1 MAEPESRAGFVPA
14 SLAGWLDLFVKSA
27 AIIAGIFAV
36 YQYLQARQ
44 DLRVVRSLDYVER
57 FNDFDTSIGRAHA
70 KISRTLWLN
79 NSQILRLREIL
90 RTLPAD
96 QAEALRSRFLRKLLD
111 NGGPDGEG
119 LRGDLHTIVQF
130 FDTLQICIRSGL
142 CDEASAYAFF
152 GDYVVTFWNN
162 FSVAI
167 AESRVLDPNYG
178 AGLEHVLRGAMLAP
192 GLEPPP

>member
-1 MAEPESRAGFVPA
+1 V
-14 SLAGWLDLFVKSA
+14 SLAGWLDLVVKSA
-27 AIIAGIFAV
+27 AIIAGIFAI
-36 YQYLQARQ
+36 YQYLQAQQ

-70 KISRTLWLN
+70 NISRTLWLN
-79 NSQILRLREIL
+79 NTQILRLREIL
-90 RTLPAD
+90 RTLPED
-96 QAEALRSRFLRKLLD
+96 QAKALRARFVRKLLD
-111 NGGPDGEG
+111 DDADGEG
-119 LRGDLHTIVQF
+119 LRGDVHTVAQF

-152 GDYVVTFWNN
+152 GGYVVTFWNN

-167 AESRVLDPNYG
+167 VESRDLDPNYG
-178 AGLEHVLRGAMLAP
+178 AGLEHVLRRAMLAP